1 MTEDA
6 ELHRELSEHNRQ
18 ACERLAADYEDL
30 ADWKINALFYPAP
43 HRASHWLAMR
53 TGPDPKNHAE
63 RNRRVRREL
72 RQAFADYRDHY
83 RESIRARYRDGFRVT
98 DERQRAAY
106 VLLCRVE
113 EKLPFQ

>member
-6 ELHRELSEHNRQ
+6 ERHRDLSEHNRR
-18 ACERLAADYEDL
+18 ACERLDADYEDL
-30 ADWKINALFYPAP
+30 ADWKVNALFYSAL
-43 HRASHWLAMR
+43 HGAGCRLARR
-53 TGPDPKNHAE
+53 TGRDPESHAE

-72 RQAFADYRDHY
+72 QEVFADCRDPC
-83 RESIRARYRDGFRVT
+83 RESIRARYRGGFKAA

-106 VLLCRVE
+106 VLLCRAE